1 MRMNDAD
8 RELDQP
14 KPFIEMKIISI
25 YAVGMEN
32 SVMLVAGLG
41 EHSVAEEVWRATA
54 GSTLVRHDL
63 SRLADGIV
71 HRWIDGLL
79 TELRLEHG
87 CVSCTMRLDLIPLLR
102 TLPGPVVVHLDP
114 ALEPEAVCLALEGEP
129 VRVDAVVTVVD
140 RATWLADAT
149 GHDSLA
155 GRGLSAAPGDRRTVS
170 QLVVGQ
176 AEFADALVLT
186 GPSGDDRI
194 EAVLDRLNPSAPR
207 QEVAHLHVPTL
218 LAAID
223 RDARRGEVDDLFS
236 PLLRGRP
243 PLEAAHGVHLTH
255 FTARRPFHPAR
266 LHRTLVALAQGV
278 VRIRGRVWLAS
289 RHDTALWLE
298 AAGRAMRMADAGP
311 WLTTAGTS
319 PDTDARHA
327 DLTVGQELHPGD
339 REQELVII
347 AHRSSSEVI
356 TSALREALITDEEA
370 ALAGELRFADPFP
383 GAHEKQS

>member
-1 MRMNDAD
+1 MTQVENPD
-8 RELDQP
+8 RP
-14 KPFIEMKIISI
+14 THAIEMKIVSI
-25 YAVGMEN
+25 YAVAMEN
-32 SVMLVAGLG
+32 SVILVAGLG
-41 EHSVAEEVWRATA
+41 EHGVAEEVWRATA

-63 SRLADGIV
+63 SRLADGVV

-87 CVSCTMRLDLIPLLR
+87 CVACTMRLDLLPLLR

-114 ALEPEAVCLALEGEP
+114 ALEPEAVCLALAGEP

-149 GHDSLA
+149 GRDPLA
-155 GRGLSAAPGDRRTVS
+155 DRGLSAAPGDHRTVS

-186 GPSGDDRI
+186 GPPGDDRI

-223 RDARRGEVDDLFS
+223 HDAQRGEVDDLFS
-236 PLLRGRP
+236 PLLRGHP
-243 PLEAAHGVHLTH
+243 PRESAHGVHLTH

-266 LHRTLVALAQGV
+266 LHRTLVALSQGV

-298 AAGRAMRMADAGP
+298 AAGRTMRMADAGP
-311 WLTTAGTS
+311 WLTTAD
-319 PDTDARHA
+319 PDDRHYADPTAAR
-327 DLTVGQELHPGD
+327 ELHTGD

-347 AHRSSSEVI
+347 ALRSSSQVI

-370 ALAGELRFADPFP
+370 ALTAELRFTDPFP